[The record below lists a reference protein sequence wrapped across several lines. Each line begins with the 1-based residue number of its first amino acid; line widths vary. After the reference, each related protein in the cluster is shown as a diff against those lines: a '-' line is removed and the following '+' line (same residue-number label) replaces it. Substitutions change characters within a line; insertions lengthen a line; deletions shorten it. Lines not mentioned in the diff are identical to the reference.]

1 MTVAGLIFSNIHDQS
16 IPEMTRRRTMA
27 SIPFG
32 CRYRMID
39 FPLSNMV
46 NSGITNVGVITHYN
60 YQSLLDHIGNGKDWD
75 LARRSGGIKIL
86 PPYVTAYENSVAGK
100 LYQTRLEALMG
111 STNFI
116 NRCNADY
123 IVMSDC
129 DVILN
134 IDLKAVVDDHI
145 ASGAYMTIVTKK
157 LDPATRHFDQRV
169 GVLDI
174 DETNRITGIAK
185 YRPEDGEG
193 EVEIS
198 TNIIV
203 MRRSDLQNALA
214 ESLAHGYSNFY
225 QDIVA
230 RNLDRK
236 LFRAYHYEGW
246 YSYISSLETYFSTSM
261 QLLEDDARR
270 SLFFHRERPI
280 YTKIRNSAP
289 TKYSE
294 GATVKNS
301 LVADGCVI
309 EGTVEN
315 SILFRGVHVGK
326 GTTVK
331 NCILLQDTYV
341 GSNANLNCVI
351 SDKNVVIK
359 DDRMLSGHQ
368 TMPFFI
374 GKGVM
379 V

>member
-134 IDLKAVVDDHI
+134 IDLKAVLDDHI

-174 DETNRITGIAK
+174 DESDRITGIAK

-230 RNLDRK
+230 RNIDHK
-236 LFRAYHYEGW
+236 LFRAYRYEGW

-261 QLLEDDARR
+261 QLLKDDARH
-270 SLFFHRERPI
+270 SLFFNHERPI

-301 LVADGCVI
+301 LVADGCII

-341 GSNANLNCVI
+341 GANVTLNCVI

-374 GKGVM
+374 GKGQTV
-379 V
+379 